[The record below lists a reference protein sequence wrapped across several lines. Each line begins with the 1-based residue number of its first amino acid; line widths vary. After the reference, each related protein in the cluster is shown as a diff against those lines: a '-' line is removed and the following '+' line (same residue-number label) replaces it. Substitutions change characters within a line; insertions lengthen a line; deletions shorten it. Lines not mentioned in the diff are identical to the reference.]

1 MIETST
7 VKRISEPLIS
17 VEKIYVLL
25 TMKYMGSQII
35 FNILKNQKILQTN
48 WLNATS
54 PTTWESDF
62 ADIKFSAESQR

>member
-1 MIETST
+1 M
-7 VKRISEPLIS
+7 
-17 VEKIYVLL
+17 EKSYVLL